1 MRWKMPCK
9 SMKKKDILLYSSALM
24 VRTQEKEKVAR
35 LVGGSAHSLRLRSDL
50 LSGGKISLVLIFEQ
64 FFSSY
69 KESVARRV
77 ESCKFLIVR
86 QNRKLVGCSSR
97 ANF

>member
-9 SMKKKDILLYSSALM
+9 SMKKKDIPLYSSALM

-50 LSGGKISLVLIFEQ
+50 LSGRKISLVLIFEQ
-64 FFSSY
+64 IF
-69 KESVARRV
+69 E
-77 ESCKFLIVR
+77 
-86 QNRKLVGCSSR
+86 
-97 ANF
+97 

>member
-9 SMKKKDILLYSSALM
+9 SMKKKDIPLYSSALM

-35 LVGGSAHSLRLRSDL
+35 LVGGSAHSLRLCSDL

-64 FFSSY
+64 IF
-69 KESVARRV
+69 E
-77 ESCKFLIVR
+77 
-86 QNRKLVGCSSR
+86 
-97 ANF
+97 

>member
-1 MRWKMPCK
+1 
-9 SMKKKDILLYSSALM
+9 M

-64 FFSSY
+64 IF
-69 KESVARRV
+69 E
-77 ESCKFLIVR
+77 
-86 QNRKLVGCSSR
+86 
-97 ANF
+97 